1 MALTLLEAA
10 KSVAYDSKRSAIIE
24 LFPATSEI
32 LNVIPFEDVGGL
44 VHGYMQEAKLPSV
57 GFRGINEG
65 FGNQDIGILNP
76 QSEHLKIA
84 GGEIDVDTVLLKGPN
99 KASVRT
105 SQEAMKVKSLALRI
119 GANIINGNS
128 DADAREFDGLRRRIV
143 NKQLFNATGTGASG
157 AMRLAVL
164 DEAIDQVA
172 GPTHI
177 IANKAFRRK
186 LSQAAKDGVGGN
198 ITYRADEFGRQIA
211 LYNDLPI
218 VIVDGDDRDQ
228 QIIDYNEA
236 GPDANPN
243 TMSAY
248 IVSIGDGKIMGLQ
261 NGIMDVRDL
270 GEVQDKPVY
279 RTRLDWVVSLCVY
292 HGRAAARIRGIADA
306 DFVK

>member
-10 KSVAYDSKRSAIIE
+10 KRVSYDSKRSAVIE

-32 LNVIPFEDVGGL
+32 LNVIPFHDVGGL
-44 VHGYMQEAKLPSV
+44 SETYMEEAKLPSV
-57 GFRGINEG
+57 GFRGINES

-76 QSEHLKIA
+76 KTEILKIA

-99 KASVRT
+99 KAQVRT
-105 SQEAMKVKSLALRI
+105 SQETMKIKSLALRI
-119 GANIINGNS
+119 GANMINGNS
-128 DADAREFDGLRRRIV
+128 DINKREFDGLRRRIV
-143 NKQLFNATGTGASG
+143 NRQLFNATGGNGSG

-164 DEAIDQVA
+164 DEAIDSVA

-177 IANKAFRRK
+177 ICNKPFRRK
-186 LSQAAKDGVGGN
+186 LTQAAKDGVGGN
-198 ITYRADEFGRQIA
+198 ITWQKDDFGRQIA
-211 LYNDLPI
+211 VYNDLPL
-218 VIVDGDDRDQ
+218 VVLDGDEMDN

-248 IVSIGDGKIMGLQ
+248 VVSIGEGKIMGLQ
-261 NGIMDVRDL
+261 NDIMDVRDL
-270 GEVQDKPVY
+270 GELNDKSAM
-279 RTRLDWVVSLCVY
+279 RTRIDWVVSLCVY
-292 HGRAAARIRGIADA
+292 HGRAAARIRGITNA